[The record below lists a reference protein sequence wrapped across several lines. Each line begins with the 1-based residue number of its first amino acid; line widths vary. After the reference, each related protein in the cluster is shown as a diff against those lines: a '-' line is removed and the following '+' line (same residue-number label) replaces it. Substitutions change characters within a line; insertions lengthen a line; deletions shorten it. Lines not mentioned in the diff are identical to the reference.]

1 MYMKCGSHLDYI
13 QQYIN
18 PVKHTNYTE
27 DALQQPPASLTGIWS
42 LAKYFSSI
50 LELFYS

>member
-18 PVKHTNYTE
+18 PVKHTNYTD
-27 DALQQPPASLTGIWS
+27 DALQQPSTSLTGIWS
-42 LAKYFSSI
+42 LAK
-50 LELFYS
+50 